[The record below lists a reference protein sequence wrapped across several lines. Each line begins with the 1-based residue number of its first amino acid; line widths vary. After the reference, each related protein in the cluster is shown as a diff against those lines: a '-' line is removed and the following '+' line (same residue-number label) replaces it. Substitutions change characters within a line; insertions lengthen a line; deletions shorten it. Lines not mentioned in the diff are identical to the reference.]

1 MERIVNLTPHVII
14 IVSTSGEVEIL
25 PEPTPAR
32 VSSAP
37 GKQLQ
42 RFGCSCSDDPNC
54 EACHGTRS
62 VPLTASGAALMA
74 APTWGEVEGL
84 PAPVEGTIYVVSSLV
99 AQRCAGRRDVFSPGT
114 GPNDGC
120 VRDEKGRIVG
130 VTRLIQAPRE

>member
-1 MERIVNLTPHVII
+1 MERIVNLTPHAIT

-42 RFGCSCSDDPNC
+42 STGCGCDAGCD
-54 EACHGTRS
+54 ACGGEFS
-62 VPLTASGAALMA
+62 VPLTAGGAALMA

-84 PAPVEGTIYVVSSLV
+84 PEPQEGTIYVVSSLV
-99 AQRCAGRRDVFSPGT
+99 AARCAGRRDVFSPGT